1 MSNSIAMSTG
11 FLPILSRSSACIAL
25 DLLLGLISLFLPSI
39 LLLII
44 QKSPKDILSSSHSQP
59 DMVQHSSNMLAEI
72 KNAENIKLIVK
83 LSTMGV
89 DFEPGGWLNRRVEKM
104 IEDSGIA
111 YTFLRPNAFMQNLR

>member
-11 FLPILSRSSACIAL
+11 FLPVLSRSSACIAL

-44 QKSPKDILSSSHSQP
+44 QISPKDILSSSHSQS

-83 LSTMGV
+83 LSTMGA